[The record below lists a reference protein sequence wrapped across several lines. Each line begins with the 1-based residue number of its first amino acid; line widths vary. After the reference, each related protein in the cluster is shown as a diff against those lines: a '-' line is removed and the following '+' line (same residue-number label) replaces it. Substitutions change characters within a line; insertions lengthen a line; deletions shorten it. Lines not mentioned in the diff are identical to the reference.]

1 MKKIS
6 YIFLTILL
14 FIPVM
19 VNAAEC
25 DTSKVYIESIGIDSQ
40 SGSALETEEATAKD
54 KTINMNLEMFE
65 LEDSVKYKIIIK
77 NDSNE
82 DYELDQKSIKT
93 NSQYMDYLIESEDK
107 SNIIKSKTSKT
118 VYLTVQ
124 YSNPVPDNAYN
135 NGSFSD
141 EVTMKVNLSSEDSV
155 PNPAT
160 GIKYYFIVALI
171 VIVCGLL
178 SLMFRKNKSAVTT
191 IVIIGILLI
200 PLSVSALCKCQIE
213 LRSIVSIKKPIYN
226 GTITRSS
233 STNLKIGDTIDFSNI
248 KCITRSNCS
257 YIDENEYNTKDFYI
271 KHEIENNVV
280 KSSYV
285 CRGNICLK
293 GATTTDFEANKQ
305 LFFTYHSESQCT
317 ITDERVFNSGSND
330 YIEANGNVR
339 LGNYCG
345 NCKVNADGTSLCYNL
360 DMKTC

>member
-1 MKKIS
+1 MKKVLNLLLI
-6 YIFLTILL
+6 TIL
-14 FIPVM
+14 FIPIV
-19 VNAAEC
+19 VNAAQC
-25 DTSKVYIESIGIDSQ
+25 DTSKVYIESIGIASQ
-40 SGSALETEEATAKD
+40 SGSALETEEATARD

-65 LEDSVKYKIIIK
+65 VDDSVRYKIVIK

-93 NSQYMDYLIESEDK
+93 NSQYMEYSIESEDK

-124 YSNPVPDNAYN
+124 YKNQVPDSAYQ

-213 LRSIVSIKKPIYN
+213 LKSVVSIKKPIYN

-248 KCITRSNCS
+248 KCRTRSNCS
-257 YIDENEYNTKDFYI
+257 YIDENEYNTKRFYI
-271 KHEIENNVV
+271 KHEIENNVI

-285 CRGNICLK
+285 CAGEICLR

-305 LFFTYHSESQCT
+305 LFLNIHGDNTNE
-317 ITDERVFNSGSND
+317 ITDERVYNRGSHD
-330 YIEANGNVR
+330 YIESNGNVR
-339 LGNYCG
+339 LGTYCG
-345 NCKVNADGTSLCYNL
+345 ECKVNADGTSSCYNL
-360 DMKTC
+360 DVNTC